1 MGKAVIK
8 FKKQFDSL
16 IINECILRKNAF
28 FRNEY
33 ICSEDPPKKNNT
45 KNILGMNAFIPE
57 KK

>member
-57 KK
+57 